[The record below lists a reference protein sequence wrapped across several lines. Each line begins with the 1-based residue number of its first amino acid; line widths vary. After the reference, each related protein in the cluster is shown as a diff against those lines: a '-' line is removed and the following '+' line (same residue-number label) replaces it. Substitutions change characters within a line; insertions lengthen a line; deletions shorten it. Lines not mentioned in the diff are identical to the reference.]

1 MEIEQV
7 CGRTKLLN
15 PIPSA
20 YCPGC
25 LHGLITKMVA
35 EIIEEMGVADKTLGI
50 MPVGCGALS
59 KRVLDIDIVCAN
71 HGRAPAV
78 ATGITRCAPDKVVF
92 TYQGDGDLAAI
103 GLAEI
108 LSAANRGDNFVT
120 VFINNSTYGMT
131 GGQMAPTTLLGQK
144 STTTP
149 YGRDARTEGY
159 PIRMC
164 ELISQLEAPR
174 FVARYALDTP
184 AHVIKAKKGLRKAFE
199 IQKRGGGFTF
209 VELLSNCPTNWGMS
223 PLQTLEYMRE
233 NTMKVFPQGVFRDV
247 EGDNSNER

>member
-1 MEIEQV
+1 
-7 CGRTKLLN
+7 
-15 PIPSA
+15 
-20 YCPGC
+20 
-25 LHGLITKMVA
+25 
-35 EIIEEMGVADKTLGI
+35 
-50 MPVGCGALS
+50 
-59 KRVLDIDIVCAN
+59 
-71 HGRAPAV
+71 
-78 ATGITRCAPDKVVF
+78 
-92 TYQGDGDLAAI
+92 
-103 GLAEI
+103 
-108 LSAANRGDNFVT
+108 
-120 VFINNSTYGMT
+120 MT